1 MTGAGHH
8 GVKKEAFR
16 ELAIPW
22 QLPATRAMKRR
33 AKGKEEKEKAKK
45 RAKRAKRAKGKRAN
59 PRVDPIWAKLEANS
73 KEKERAQTKPSYP
86 RLGPAGERFNSRW
99 T

>member
-16 ELAIPW
+16 ELAILW
-22 QLPATRAMKRR
+22 QLPATRAMKKR

-45 RAKRAKRAKGKRAN
+45 RGKRAKEKRAN
-59 PRVDPIWAKLEANS
+59 PRVNPIWAKLEANS